1 MRLLPWRRHSKLRP
15 VSAEHGKVMSDL
27 KDKDRVIDDLLQTAD
42 DLVSELRVSLSQA
55 ADSLRRSAAG
65 GDDDDRG

>member
-1 MRLLPWRRHSKLRP
+1 
-15 VSAEHGKVMSDL
+15 MSDL